1 MGIFGMN
8 LSKKILIIDDD
19 ERILTSLQ
27 DILAQQ
33 GYILSIA
40 NNGKEGLKKFETG
53 ELDLIIT
60 DIIMPDI
67 EGIELIRA
75 IRRRNVNIPIIA
87 MSGDFIGQ
95 KFLKAARLFGAIDTL
110 LKPFSAKELK
120 DKINRALSR

>member
-1 MGIFGMN
+1 MN

-27 DILAQQ
+27 DVLAQE

-40 NNGKEGLKKFETG
+40 KNGKEGLRQSEKINP
-53 ELDLIIT
+53 DLVIT

-75 IRRRNVNIPIIA
+75 IRKRNVNIPIIA
-87 MSGDFIGQ
+87 MSGDLIGQ
-95 KFLKAARLFGAIDTL
+95 KFLKAARLLGAIDTL
-110 LKPFSAKELK
+110 LKPFTAKELK
-120 DKINRALSR
+120 NKINKALSR